1 MFECGDRMTLHRYS
15 VSVELIVRGFAEG
28 GCISA
33 IILGTGALG
42 AVRGKPKV
50 DAVESCYVYNY
61 VTVSPRL

>member
-15 VSVELIVRGFAEG
+15 VSVDLIVKGFAEG
-28 GCISA
+28 DCISA
-33 IILGTGALG
+33 IILGSGTLA

-50 DAVESCYVYNY
+50 DAVELCYVCNY